1 MENVKV
7 KEAKLIFNMGVGR
20 ALLKAGA
27 QVIDVKPDRTNPDK
41 TVLVFRNDEVFQR
54 ELARINKPAN
64 NKSQAAQELDGFYE
78 LAATWAESEGDC
90 SKST

>member
-1 MENVKV
+1 MESMK

-41 TVLVFRNDEVFQR
+41 TVLVFRNDELFQR
-54 ELARINKPAN
+54 ELARINK
-64 NKSQAAQELDGFYE
+64 EI
-78 LAATWAESEGDC
+78 AEAKTAEEVQ
-90 SKST
+90 